1 MKQILIILLTIS
13 IFTTSCN
20 ENNKS
25 RMQKQVLNKNKIE
38 LKHIIGKTYE
48 FNYSDQY
55 VYHIKFKSDST
66 VNWKLIKGEFPGA
79 IEETDKYISTQ
90 INENVLFVSWVEES
104 GLGYC
109 NIMDFSTN
117 TLTTHARQDNSVFVN
132 PGKFNEVK

>member
-1 MKQILIILLTIS
+1 MKQILIILLTTS

-25 RMQKQVLNKNKIE
+25 RMKNQVLNKNKIE
-38 LKHIIGKTYE
+38 LKDIIGKTYE

-55 VYHIKFKSDST
+55 VYHIKFESDST

-79 IEETDKYISTQ
+79 IEETDQYISTQ
-90 INENVLFVSWVEES
+90 INENMLFISWVEES

-109 NIMDFSTN
+109 NIMDFNTN